1 MAQSALK
8 QSAATPSAE
17 RIDLLD
23 ALRGFALLGVL
34 LANIDYWSGW
44 GFMDLPT
51 RIALAG
57 TDQALVARIFHKLAV
72 DGKFYSL
79 FSLMFGIGFS
89 LQLIRLER
97 RGADGLA
104 IFRRR
109 MLVLMLI
116 GVIHLVLIWDGDI
129 LTLYALLGLLLPFV
143 RRWSDKALMWA
154 ALVLLL
160 VPIPGVWLFAQVG
173 WNPSTPFMALSQ
185 RLAAPW
191 YGGDQTDAV
200 RWLAQGDWRS
210 HWGWLMGGWPWRII
224 TILDSW
230 RIPKVL
236 AMMLLG
242 MVVGRRL
249 VAGTLLDDRRLLLG
263 TLVAGLAVGLPL
275 SIWYACFESID
286 QAHLSTVLGTAPL
299 ALAYAAGFALLWP
312 HARIILRHLAPIG
325 RMALTNYLMHSLLG
339 TAIFY
344 GIGLGLVGKLP
355 PLAFYGVALAIFAFQ
370 LVFSRW
376 WLAHYEQGPMER
388 LWRLGTY
395 GRRR

>member
-1 MAQSALK
+1 MAGSLEQG
-8 QSAATPSAE
+8 AATPSAE

-23 ALRGFALLGVL
+23 ALRGFALLGIL
-34 LANIDYWSGW
+34 LANINYWSGW
-44 GFMDLPT
+44 EFMDLPAH
-51 RIALAG
+51 IALAG
-57 TDQALVARIFHKLAV
+57 SDQTLAARIFHKLV
-72 DGKFYSL
+72 IDGKFYSL

-109 MLVLMLI
+109 MLVLLLI

-129 LTLYALLGLLLPFV
+129 LTLYALLGLVLSFAT
-143 RRWSDKALMWA
+143 RWSDRALLWA

-160 VPIPGVWLFAQVG
+160 LPIPGVWLFAQAG
-173 WNPSTPFMALSQ
+173 WHPSAPFLELSQ

-191 YGGDQTDAV
+191 YGGDQTDEV

-242 MVVGRRL
+242 MVAGRRL
-249 VAGTLLDDRRLLLG
+249 VAGTLLGDRRLLLG
-263 TLVAGLAVGLPL
+263 TLLAGMAVGLPL
-275 SIWYACFESID
+275 SIWYAGSEAFQQE
-286 QAHLSTVLGTAPL
+286 HLSAVLGTAPL
-299 ALAYAAGFALLWP
+299 ALAYAAGFVLLWP
-312 HARIILRHLAPIG
+312 HARPVLRHLAPVG

-339 TAIFY
+339 IAIFY

-355 PLAFYGVALAIFAFQ
+355 PAGFYGVACAIFAFQ
-370 LVFSRW
+370 LAFSRW
-376 WLAHYEQGPMER
+376 WLARYEQGPMER

-395 GRRR
+395 GRRP